1 MSKIDKARRGFLK
14 LMPAAPLAA
23 TVAAKEA
30 AASMGLSGPLNGAAL
45 GLGPNTIGMAG
56 CGNSVPDDGPWILN
70 AMKNFMSP
78 ETIEQHRMSAKAQAR
93 VLDADI
99 AAMRSISPA
108 QAYAMQVERCFQ
120 EYRKREK
127 SYIDKEME
135 RWTKANSGAAFA
147 QKVLGS

>member
-30 AASMGLSGPLNGAAL
+30 AASMGLSGPLNAMSYL
-45 GLGPNTIGMAG
+45 GNVGMAG
-56 CGNSVPDDGPWILN
+56 YGSGPPTMSNTPWFVD
-70 AMKNFMSP
+70 AYKNFMSP
-78 ETIEQHRMSAKAQAR
+78 DTIEQHRASAKGQAR
-93 VLDADI
+93 LLDADI

-108 QAYAMQVERCFQ
+108 QAYAMQVDRCF
-120 EYRKREK
+120 ERLRKQEK
-127 SYIDKEME
+127 SFIDKEME
-135 RWTKANSGAAFA
+135 RWTKDNPSAAFA